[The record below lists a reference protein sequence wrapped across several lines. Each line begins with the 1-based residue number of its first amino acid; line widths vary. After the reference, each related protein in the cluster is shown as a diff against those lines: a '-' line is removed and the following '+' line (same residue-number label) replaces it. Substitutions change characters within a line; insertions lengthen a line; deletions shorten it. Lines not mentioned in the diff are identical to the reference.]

1 VREENR
7 LASEVDFRRVRHEG
21 RSWAHPLLVL
31 HARRSDGPHFRLGVS
46 VGKRLGKAVERNRV
60 RRRVR
65 ELVRA
70 RLKELQPGWDV
81 VIVARS
87 PAASAP
93 FLILGE
99 ALDQL
104 LARARLRSPSS
115 ASTS

>member
-1 VREENR
+1 M
-7 LASEVDFRRVRHEG
+7 RHGG

-46 VGKRLGKAVERNRV
+46 VGKRIGNAVCRNRI

-81 VIVARS
+81 VIVART

-93 FLILGE
+93 FLTLGS

-104 LARARLRSPSS
+104 VERAGLRSP
-115 ASTS
+115 

>member
-1 VREENR
+1 
-7 LASEVDFRRVRHEG
+7 
-21 RSWAHPLLVL
+21 
-31 HARRSDGPHFRLGVS
+31 LGVS
-46 VGKRLGKAVERNRV
+46 VGKRLGNAVNRNRI

-70 RLKELQPGWDV
+70 RLGELQPGWDV

-87 PAASAP
+87 PAAGAP
-93 FLILGE
+93 FLMLGE

-104 LARARLRSPSS
+104 VERARLRSSSS

>member
-1 VREENR
+1 M
-7 LASEVDFRRVRHEG
+7 
-21 RSWAHPLLVL
+21 LVL
-31 HARRSDGPHFRLGVS
+31 HVRRSDGPHFRLGVS

-70 RLKELQPGWDV
+70 RLKELHPGWDV

-93 FLILGE
+93 FLTLGE

>member
-7 LASEVDFRRVRHEG
+7 LASEADFRRVRHQG

-31 HARRSDGPHFRLGVS
+31 HARRSDSPHFRLGVS
-46 VGKRLGKAVERNRV
+46 VGKRLGNAVNRNRV
-60 RRRVR
+60 RRRIR

-87 PAASAP
+87 SAASAK
-93 FLILGE
+93 FLTLGE

-104 LARARLRSPSS
+104 IERARLRSPSS